1 MQAVE
6 GKVAFITGGGSGIG
20 RGMATAFA
28 AKGLK
33 VAIADVREDR
43 LKRVEKELRETS
55 DEVIALRC
63 DVTQLDDLE
72 AAATQT
78 EERFGKV
85 HIVCN
90 NAGIGGG
97 AGVFPNSELSSW
109 ERVIDINLWGV
120 IRGVKVFCER
130 IIAHGE
136 GGHFVN
142 TASIMGLYSAGRSTA
157 YCTTKFAVVGFSEC
171 LREDL
176 RHHHIG
182 VSVLCP
188 FVVDTPI
195 FYPDL
200 DDDDLDGIRQRKERM
215 PIMKAALEPTFVG
228 ETVLGAIQA
237 NEPYV
242 FCDDVDTPRMI
253 DRRFRKIHASLERQ
267 FAADSP

>member
-1 MQAVE
+1 MQTTE

-20 RGMATAFA
+20 RGMAIAFA
-28 AKGLK
+28 TKGLK

-43 LKRVEKELRETS
+43 LERVERELRDIT
-55 DEVIALRC
+55 DDVLAINC
-63 DVTQLDDLE
+63 DVTQLTDLE
-72 AAATQT
+72 SAASKS

-90 NAGIGGG
+90 NAGIGGA
-97 AGVFPNSELSSW
+97 AGVFPDSELSNW
-109 ERVIDINLWGV
+109 ERIIDINLWGV
-120 IRGVKVFCER
+120 IRGVKVFTER

-136 GGHFVN
+136 GGHIVN
-142 TASIMGLYSAGRSTA
+142 TASIMGLYSSGRSTA

-176 RHHHIG
+176 RDRDIG

-200 DDDDLDGIRQRKERM
+200 DDDDLDGIQQRKARM
-215 PIMKAALEPTFVG
+215 SIMKAALEPTFVG
-228 ETVLGAIQA
+228 DRVLTAIHA

-242 FCDDVDTPRMI
+242 FCDDADTPRMI
-253 DRRFRKIHASLERQ
+253 DRRYRRIHASLERQ
-267 FAADSP
+267 FT